1 MPENRRAAGR
11 AQQLLRFLA
20 ASWWVLAAVPA
31 AAVATD
37 YPLHD
42 LRIEHP
48 YARPTPPGARSGAAY
63 FTIRNLGNASDR
75 LVSVASPVS
84 KSAQVHSMTM
94 DGNVMRMRA
103 LPSLD
108 IPPDASITLAPGSY
122 HVMLVGLSHPLAAGD
137 KVTLTLT
144 FEKAGKVDV
153 SADVEAG
160 AMDAQ
165 AQRH

>member
-1 MPENRRAAGR
+1 MPEHRRAAGR
-11 AQQLLRFLA
+11 AQHLLLFLA
-20 ASWWVLAAVPA
+20 ASWWVVAFTPA
-31 AAVATD
+31 TAVATD

-63 FTIRNLGNASDR
+63 FTIRNLGNAGDR
-75 LVSVASPVS
+75 LVGVASPVS

-108 IPPDASITLAPGSY
+108 IPPNASVTLGPGSY

-137 KVTLTLT
+137 KVPLTLT

-160 AMDAQ
+160 AIGAP

>member
-1 MPENRRAAGR
+1 MPEHRRAAGR
-11 AQQLLRFLA
+11 AQHLLRFLA
-20 ASWWVLAAVPA
+20 ASWWVVAFMPA
-31 AAVATD
+31 IAVATD
-37 YPLHD
+37 DPLHD

-48 YARPTPPGARSGAAY
+48 YARPTPPGARSAAAY
-63 FTIRNLGNASDR
+63 FTIRNVGNASDR

>member
-1 MPENRRAAGR
+1 MPEHRRAAGR
-11 AQQLLRFLA
+11 AQHLLRSLA
-20 ASWWVLAAVPA
+20 ASWWVVGVVPA
-31 AAVATD
+31 TAIATD

-48 YARPTPPGARSGAAY
+48 YARATPPGAQSGAAY
-63 FTIRNLGNASDR
+63 FTIRNLGNASDK
-75 LVSVASPVS
+75 LVGVASPVS

-108 IPPDASITLAPGSY
+108 IPPNASVTLGPGSY

-137 KVTLTLT
+137 KVPLTLT
-144 FEKAGKVDV
+144 FEKAGELDV
-153 SADVEAG
+153 SADVIK
-160 AMDAQ
+160 
-165 AQRH
+165 